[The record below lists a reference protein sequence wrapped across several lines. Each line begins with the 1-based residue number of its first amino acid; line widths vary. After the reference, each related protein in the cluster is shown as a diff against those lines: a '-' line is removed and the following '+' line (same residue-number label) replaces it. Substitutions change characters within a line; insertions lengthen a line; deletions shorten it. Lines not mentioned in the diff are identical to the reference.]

1 MIYETAIVVAADADE
16 ATIEKVT
23 NKFKEVVDASG
34 EVIISDNWGIKSF
47 GQATA
52 RGVRKGTYL
61 FFMYSADAN
70 ANTEIERRLKIEESV
85 LKYVIVKLGE
95 VEKKE
100 QFVKGY
106 KKPGTQVS
114 LEEKR
119 DADKE
124 KRLYA
129 KKRTC
134 WFTANKTSPDWKDP
148 MTYAWL
154 VNEFG
159 KISPARVTGLSP
171 KFQRKATK
179 AIKIGRNVGLISY
192 ISNHIAR

>member
-1 MIYETAIVVAADADE
+1 MIYETAIVVTSESDE
-16 ATIEKVT
+16 AAIEKVKKT
-23 NKFKEVVDASG
+23 VKDVVEASG
-34 EVIISDNWGIKSF
+34 EVLIDDNWGVKSF
-47 GQATA
+47 GQATSN
-52 RGVRKGTYL
+52 GIRKGNYL
-61 FFMYSADAN
+61 YFMYTADAN
-70 ANTEIERRLKIEESV
+70 ANTEIERRLKISENV
-85 LKYVIVKLGE
+85 IKYVIVKLGDE
-95 VEKKE
+95 SKKE
-100 QFVKGY
+100 DIVKGY
-106 KKPGTQVS
+106 KKPGTHVS
-114 LEEKR
+114 LEEKK

-148 MTYAWL
+148 TTYAWL

-179 AIKIGRNVGLISY
+179 AIKVGRNAGLISH